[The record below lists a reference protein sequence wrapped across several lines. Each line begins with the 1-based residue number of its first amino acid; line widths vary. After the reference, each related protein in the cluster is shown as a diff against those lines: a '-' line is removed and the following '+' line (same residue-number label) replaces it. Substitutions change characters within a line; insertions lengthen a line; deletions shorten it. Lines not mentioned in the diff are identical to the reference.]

1 MTRKM
6 LPRLLAA
13 VATMAA
19 LVAALT
25 SIAGTGFAQTSA
37 AQAQYGPS
45 NTAPPTIS
53 GTPQVGQVLTANAG
67 TWSGSPTFT
76 YQWQRCDAQG
86 NACAAIAGATAKTYT
101 VQSADAGTTLRV
113 AVTATDSSGS
123 NSATSAQ
130 TAVVSQQGPQ
140 GAIKLQNG
148 ATSIPATSVNLPE
161 RLIVDRVKF
170 SPNRLTSRSAF
181 VGRFH
186 VSDTRGF
193 VVRDALVKVTGL
205 PYAWARAGVEVRTDQ
220 TGWAT
225 MTIVPTQNLPLGR
238 RNALVM
244 FVRARV
250 EGQSLL
256 AGSSTRR
263 LVQILIR

>member
-76 YQWQRCDAQG
+76 YQWQRCDAR
-86 NACAAIAGATAKTYT
+86 ATP
-101 VQSADAGTTLRV
+101 
-113 AVTATDSSGS
+113 
-123 NSATSAQ
+123 AQ
-130 TAVVSQQGPQ
+130 RS
-140 GAIKLQNG
+140 
-148 ATSIPATSVNLPE
+148 PE
-161 RLIVDRVKF
+161 RR
-170 SPNRLTSRSAF
+170 RR
-181 VGRFH
+181 R
-186 VSDTRGF
+186 TR
-193 VVRDALVKVTGL
+193 
-205 PYAWARAGVEVRTDQ
+205 
-220 TGWAT
+220 
-225 MTIVPTQNLPLGR
+225 
-238 RNALVM
+238 
-244 FVRARV
+244 
-250 EGQSLL
+250 
-256 AGSSTRR
+256 
-263 LVQILIR
+263 